1 MYSSETFYI
10 GCPMHP
16 PIIMPTEKSI
26 LYFEKVGEENTE
38 ETLKVSKRR
47 ADELGIKD
55 IVVASTRGP
64 TGVKA
69 SEVFKGYNLVVVTHT
84 TGFRE
89 PGKQEL
95 SDESHEKIEANGG
108 KVLTT
113 SHAFAGVS
121 RAMRGKF
128 DTVGP
133 AAVVAQTLRMFG
145 QGMKVVVE
153 CAYMAADAGLIPIDR
168 DVISI
173 AGSGR
178 GADTAVVLKP
188 SHLHTLFDLY
198 VKEIIAKP
206 TSA

>member
-1 MYSSETFYI
+1 
-10 GCPMHP
+10 
-16 PIIMPTEKSI
+16 MPTEKSI
-26 LYFEKVGEENTE
+26 LYFEKIGEGNTD
-38 ETLKVSKRR
+38 ETLKASKKR
-47 ADELGIKD
+47 A
-55 IVVASTRGP
+55 
-64 TGVKA
+64 
-69 SEVFKGYNLVVVTHT
+69 NLVVVTHS

-95 SDESHEKIEANGG
+95 SDESHEEIEANGG
-108 KVLTT
+108 KILTT

-121 RAMRGKF
+121 RAMRKKF

-153 CAYMAADAGLIPIDR
+153 CAYMAADAGLIPMDGDI
-168 DVISI
+168 VSI
-173 AGSGR
+173 GGSGR

-206 TSA
+206 SPE